1 MARVGGRT
9 IEAIEWRMGSVK
21 VGVRN
26 LPPPR
31 TGCVP
36 GNEQC
41 VSLSAKEADSAWTK
55 DFLRLKANFHAK

>member
-1 MARVGGRT
+1 LAQIYGRT
-9 IEAIEWRMGSVK
+9 IEAIERRMGSLK

-26 LPPPR
+26 LPPPS

-41 VSLSAKEADSAWTK
+41 MSLSA
-55 DFLRLKANFHAK
+55 